1 MMMQWNMIPESL
13 RSVATQNKKNVLFCS
28 YWQSIKT
35 RGPMYTGRSVFPLLE
50 SNALRTCS
58 EITNSLTYN
67 TFKNVLFQIRSPNPN
82 PEKSSKHYR
91 STANM
96 QYFHTSVPLQ
106 PGAPGGPG
114 GPCKP
119 GTPYIKHNSHVWGS
133 AGICMSVIHTLDLY
147 TQQDN
152 SLVSHDSQQTPLCL
166 RVPVMTE
173 AKIAFIFNIHVGVTD
188 WKTNRHFFFLPDRLL
203 VLLVHHA
210 QCFPVIVGKLLIN
223 PYGMV

>member
-13 RSVATQNKKNVLFCS
+13 RSVATQNKKKVLFCS

-166 RVPVMTE
+166 WVPVMTE

-188 WKTNRHFFFLPDRLL
+188 WKTNRHFFFFTGSPFGPAGPSCP
-203 VLLVHHA
+203 V
-210 QCFPVIVGKLLIN
+210 FPCHSRQTFN
-223 PYGMV
+223 